1 MNLNNST
8 GSLKGLPFSLLDF
21 ALGEVRK
28 GRPADFYLGNLADLL
43 IKSLRL
49 SKMYDK
55 ILERF
60 ELNDP
65 RNDLGSFQLRK
76 LKFKKKGETN
86 AYY

>member
-1 MNLNNST
+1 M
-8 GSLKGLPFSLLDF
+8 
-21 ALGEVRK
+21 
-28 GRPADFYLGNLADLL
+28 
-43 IKSLRL
+43 KSFFLHW
-49 SKMYDK
+49 KKNYDK